1 MEEQSKIIAELP
13 NKPGEALK
21 ALMKLSGNATIE
33 QMAERAGVGRHSQN
47 WRKEEYNYDPETVI
61 RIIVGLHLPP
71 WISSWLLQICGVALQ
86 FRGLHMMDRR
96 IISCHTWTPWKRST
110 PRLSSLAS
118 SDERDLITALPII
131 GS

>member
-1 MEEQSKIIAELP
+1 MSEGTVK
-13 NKPGEALK
+13 
-21 ALMKLSGNATIE
+21 
-33 QMAERAGVGRHSQN
+33 N

-96 IISCHTWTPWKRST
+96 IISCHNMDT
-110 PRLSSLAS
+110 LEEVNSLIELAGF
-118 SDERDLITALPII
+118 ER
-131 GS
+131 